1 MRLNTRLNLIPIAAL
16 ALGCLVAMP
25 SVRAQSAAEFFK
37 GKQIKLVIG
46 YPAGSGYDVHAR
58 LLGRHMGRH
67 IPGDPTIIAQNMLGA
82 GSIRAANFVYN
93 VAPKDGL
100 TIGAINRSVPLAPL
114 LGTTEKEQTQFD
126 PLNYGW
132 VGSMNS
138 TISIGI
144 VWAASGITKF
154 NELLTREV
162 IVAAAAPASD
172 SFVFANILNNI
183 VGTKLKIVSG
193 YQGSTENYLALERG
207 EATGYMGTSYSSLKT
222 TKPDWIRDHKV
233 NILVQVS
240 LARDPALPDVP
251 LVMDFAKTEA
261 QRQAL
266 ELILAPQQM
275 GRPYMTTPDVAPER
289 LQALQSAFMAT
300 MKDPSFVEEATKQT
314 IDIDPMDGPAV
325 LTLLQKLFRSP
336 PAVVKAAQDALR
348 VPQ

>member
-1 MRLNTRLNLIPIAAL
+1 MQPRWIAA
-16 ALGCLVAMP
+16 ALLIAGVLGHH
-25 SVRAQSAAEFFK
+25 SASADAVSDFYK
-37 GKQIKLVIG
+37 GKQVKLIIG

-58 LLGRHMGRH
+58 LLGHHMARHS
-67 IPGDPTIIAQNMLGA
+67 PGDPTIISQNMLGA

-100 TIGAINRSVPLAPL
+100 TLGAINRSVPLAPL

-126 PLNYGW
+126 PLKYGW

-154 NELLTREV
+154 DELMTREV

-172 SFVFANILNNI
+172 SFVFAHILNNI

-193 YQGSTENYLALERG
+193 YQGSTENYLAVERG
-207 EATGYMGTSYSSLKT
+207 EATGYMGTSYSSLKA
-222 TKPDWIRDHKV
+222 TKPDWIRDKKV
-233 NILVQVS
+233 NILVQI
-240 LARDPALPDVP
+240 AIAKDPALPDVP
-251 LVMDFAKTEA
+251 LVMDYAKTEA
-261 QRQAL
+261 QKQAL

-275 GRPYMTTPDVAPER
+275 GRPYMTTPGVDPAR
-289 LQALQSAFMAT
+289 LAALQTAFMAT
-300 MKDPSFVEEATKQT
+300 MKDPAFVADAEKQT

-325 LTLLQKLFRSP
+325 LALLTKLYGAP
-336 PAVVKAAQDALR
+336 PEVVKSAQQALR
-348 VPQ
+348 VTP

>member
-1 MRLNTRLNLIPIAAL
+1 MQRTLVAAL
-16 ALGCLVAMP
+16 ILLAAGCLGP
-25 SVRAQSAAEFFK
+25 RNAAADAVSDFYK
-37 GKQIKLVIG
+37 GKQVKLIIG

-58 LLGRHMGRH
+58 LLGRHMARH
-67 IPGDPTIIAQNMLGA
+67 IPGDPAILPQNMLGA
-82 GSIRAANFVYN
+82 GSIRAANYVYTI
-93 VAPKDGL
+93 AAKDGL
-100 TIGAINRSVPLAPL
+100 TIGSINRSVPLAPL
-114 LGTTEKEQTQFD
+114 LGTTEKEQIQFD
-126 PLNYGW
+126 PLQYGW
-132 VGSMNS
+132 LGSMNS

-154 NELLTREV
+154 DELMTREV

-207 EATGYMGTSYSSLKT
+207 EATGYMGTSYSSLKS

-240 LARDPALPDVP
+240 IAKDPALPDVP
-251 LVMDFAKTEA
+251 LVMDYAKTAA
-261 QRQAL
+261 QKQAL

-275 GRPYMTTPDVAPER
+275 GRPYMTTPGVDAAR
-289 LQALQSAFMAT
+289 LKALQAAFMAT
-300 MKDPSFVEEATKQT
+300 MKDPAFIVDAGKQT

-325 LTLLQKLFRSP
+325 QALLAKLYRSP
-336 PAVVKAAQDALR
+336 PDVVKAAQNALR
-348 VPQ
+348 VGP

>member
-1 MRLNTRLNLIPIAAL
+1 MHRI
-16 ALGCLVAMP
+16 LVAAA
-25 SVRAQSAAEFFK
+25 SVLAVGVLAAHGASADAVSDFYK
-37 GKQIKLVIG
+37 GKQLKLIIG

-58 LLGRHMGRH
+58 LLGRHMARH
-67 IPGDPTIIAQNMLGA
+67 IPGEPTIIPQNMVGA
-82 GSIRAANFVYN
+82 GSVRAANYVYN
-93 VAPKDGL
+93 VAAKDGL

-114 LGTTEKEQTQFD
+114 LGTSEKEQSQFD
-126 PLNYGW
+126 PLKFGW

-138 TISIGI
+138 AVSIGI

-154 NELLTREV
+154 EQLLDREV
-162 IVAAAAPASD
+162 IVAASAPTSD
-172 SFVFANILNNI
+172 SYVFAHILNNI

-207 EATGYMGTSYSSLKT
+207 EATGYMGTSYSSLKA

-240 LARDPALPDVP
+240 LGKDPALPDVP
-251 LVMDFAKTEA
+251 LVMEFTKTES

-275 GRPYMTTPDVAPER
+275 GRPYMTTPGVPPER
-289 LQALQSAFMAT
+289 LKALQAAFMET
-300 MKDPSFVEEATKQT
+300 MKDPAFVREAGKEA

-325 LTLLQKLFRSP
+325 LALLEKLYKSP
-336 PAVVKAAQDALR
+336 PDVVKAAQKALR
-348 VPQ
+348 VEP